1 MAAALTLAVLFTL
14 SFVIVRI
21 AAVAMRHTGLPETV
35 ARFQCVSALTG
46 AGFTTSESEMIVNH
60 PIRRRILVTLMVFGN
75 LGLVSVSTT
84 FILSFLETGADPN
97 AIFWQAG
104 TIAIAITIT
113 LIIMMNKKLDQT
125 MCDMVAVMLSKAT
138 SLNKHQYQQVLQ
150 LDNGYTVGE
159 HIYRGTDPLALKE
172 ITAAGHQLT
181 LLSIRGRT
189 RHINEAIPDDT
200 EITTDE
206 VLTIYGR
213 DEQHDKFADYLMG
226 LAA

>member
-84 FILSFLETGADPN
+84 FILSFLETGTDPH
-97 AIFWQAG
+97 AIIWQAG
-104 TIAIAITIT
+104 TIAAAIAIT
-113 LIIMMNKKLDQT
+113 LMVMMNKKLDQT
-125 MCDMVAVMLSKAT
+125 MCDAVAVLLSKAT
-138 SLNKHQYQQVLQ
+138 SLKKHQYQQILQ
-150 LDNGYTVGE
+150 LDNGYSVAE
-159 HIYRGTDPLALKE
+159 HIYRGTEPLAVSE
-172 ITAAGHQLT
+172 MAPANRQLT

-189 RHINEAIPDDT
+189 RHINEAIPKDT
-200 EITTDE
+200 NITTDE

-213 DEQHDKFADYLMG
+213 DEQHDRFAEYLSG
-226 LAA
+226 FSG